1 MGRLTVIRGMAHILV
16 HLTVKPDRGGHP
28 TNSRQDK
35 NREVRCGRLGE
46 ERRQI
51 RRFARGAITHHSL
64 PVRTTPSKTATT
76 RTSRAPA
83 S

>member
-1 MGRLTVIRGMAHILV
+1 MARLTVLRGMAHILV
-16 HLTVKPDRGGHP
+16 RLRVRPGAGDHP
-28 TNSRQDK
+28 TDLRQDK
-35 NREVRCGRLGE
+35 NREVRCGRSVE

-51 RRFARGAITHHSL
+51 RRFARGAIPHHSL

-76 RTSRAPA
+76 RASRAPV